1 MRVLIDTNIVLDALL
16 ERQAFVQDAKSLL
29 TAIQSHQIEGYVTAT
44 TLTNIFYIV
53 RKQTKSIERAREA
66 VAMTLALMKIC
77 DVNRNI
83 LETAFASNL
92 RDFEDA
98 VQLACAYAKNVDAIV
113 TRNADDFAD
122 ASLPILS
129 VQQLF
134 EQMNNDG

>member
-1 MRVLIDTNIVLDALL
+1 MRVLIDTNIVLDFVL
-16 ERQAFVQDAKSLL
+16 ERELFLNDANALFEAL
-29 TAIQSHQIEGYVTAT
+29 RLQEIEGYVTAT

-53 RKQTKSIERAREA
+53 RKQTKSVERAREA
-66 VAMTLALMKIC
+66 VAMTLELMEIC

-83 LETAFASNL
+83 LETAFATNL

-98 VQLACAYAKNVDAIV
+98 VQLACAYAENVDAII
-113 TRNADDFAD
+113 TRNADDFTG

-134 EQMNNDG
+134 EQSS

>member
-1 MRVLIDTNIVLDALL
+1 MRVLIDTNIILDAFL
-16 ERQAFVQDAKSLL
+16 EREVFVQDAKTLFI
-29 TAIQSHQIEGYVTAT
+29 AIQSHQIEGYVTAT

-53 RKQTKSIERAREA
+53 RKQTKSLERAREA
-66 VAMTLALMKIC
+66 VAMTLGLMKIC
-77 DVNRNI
+77 EVNRNI

-113 TRNADDFAD
+113 TRNADDFAG

-134 EQMNNDG
+134 EQINNDG

>member
-1 MRVLIDTNIVLDALL
+1 MRVLIDTNIVLDFVL
-16 ERQAFVQDAKSLL
+16 EREAFLNDANILFE
-29 TAIQSHQIEGYVTAT
+29 AIRVHEIEGFVTAT

-53 RKQTKSIERAREA
+53 RKQTKSLERAREA

>member
-1 MRVLIDTNIVLDALL
+1 MRVLIDTNIVLDFVL
-16 ERQAFVQDAKSLL
+16 EREPFLNDANALFEAL
-29 TAIQSHQIEGYVTAT
+29 RLQQIEGYVTAT

-53 RKQTKSIERAREA
+53 RKQTKSFERAREA
-66 VAMTLALMKIC
+66 VAMTLALMEIC

-92 RDFEDA
+92 KDFEDG
-98 VQLACAYAKNVDAIV
+98 VQLACAYAENVDAIV
-113 TRNADDFAD
+113 TRNADDFAG

-134 EQMNNDG
+134 EQMNNS

>member
-1 MRVLIDTNIVLDALL
+1 M
-16 ERQAFVQDAKSLL
+16 K
-29 TAIQSHQIEGYVTAT
+29 TAVME
-44 TLTNIFYIV
+44 
-53 RKQTKSIERAREA
+53 
-66 VAMTLALMKIC
+66 IC

-98 VQLACAYAKNVDAIV
+98 VQLACAYPKNVDAII
-113 TRNADDFAD
+113 TRNADDFAG

-134 EQMNNDG
+134 EQINNDG

>member
-1 MRVLIDTNIVLDALL
+1 
-16 ERQAFVQDAKSLL
+16 
-29 TAIQSHQIEGYVTAT
+29 
-44 TLTNIFYIV
+44 
-53 RKQTKSIERAREA
+53 
-66 VAMTLALMKIC
+66 C

-83 LETAFASNL
+83 LETAFATNL

-98 VQLACAYAKNVDAIV
+98 VQLACAYAENVDAIV
-113 TRNADDFAD
+113 TRNADYFVD

>member
-1 MRVLIDTNIVLDALL
+1 MKVLIDTNIALDFLLQREPFFGDADALF
-16 ERQAFVQDAKSLL
+16 EVIKNQ
-29 TAIQSHQIEGYVTAT
+29 QIEGFVTAT

-66 VAMTLALMKIC
+66 VAMTLALEIC

-98 VQLACAYAKNVDAIV
+98 VQLACAYAKNLDAII
-113 TRNADDFAD
+113 TRNADDFAG

-134 EQMNNDG
+134 EQINNS